1 MQKSANSWQQGILL
15 CSGSTEGTRCCHC
28 TIPVILLSALD
39 SPPIESFLSSQCIFE
54 GLFFHSTGMD
64 GLLKYTANYT
74 VEFIRLYSGARYV
87 VGVGRKART
96 PVGNP

>member
-39 SPPIESFLSSQCIFE
+39 SPPYCELSVLAVYF
-54 GLFFHSTGMD
+54 
-64 GLLKYTANYT
+64 
-74 VEFIRLYSGARYV
+74 
-87 VGVGRKART
+87 
-96 PVGNP
+96 